1 MSKAEMTMD
10 AEIEDVGACVEAL
23 ENLLRFGQT
32 GHRKK
37 IEQLPISPLMRLR
50 AYKEDLSRTIRQRQ
64 IALGKH
70 DFQHPEYRRM
80 CERQRLL
87 ESLIDEL
94 REPMFNKKGFI
105 PDKEE
110 PRS

>member
-37 IEQLPISPLMRLR
+37 IEQLPISPLTR
-50 AYKEDLSRTIRQRQ
+50 
-64 IALGKH
+64 
-70 DFQHPEYRRM
+70 
-80 CERQRLL
+80 
-87 ESLIDEL
+87 
-94 REPMFNKKGFI
+94 
-105 PDKEE
+105 
-110 PRS
+110 